1 MNVKIDVL
9 GMKNVNADN
18 NKLNIIIRFNYQIA
32 VIKDFNESLN
42 FKMKK
47 ALLILIITFSINA
60 VFADSPLTSTDFYKA
75 YIEVPM
81 VQEALSSK
89 GIISNGIMEYI
100 NDDSNPLD
108 VKLAI
113 INAIGWD
120 HKGMMIS
127 KMYFMT
133 VMQKKKYKSDFGG
146 EYSAFES
153 SATTDELICY
163 SYMKALDNYFDV
175 VDAFEMAGVA
185 LRKSP
190 DSFAVNMIY
199 NLIKSQGLTSYG
211 ENCYASKLFLTL
223 NNNPKLK
230 MDMRKESMSYIFEYM
245 NDIGKNCKTN

>member
-1 MNVKIDVL
+1 
-9 GMKNVNADN
+9 
-18 NKLNIIIRFNYQIA
+18 
-32 VIKDFNESLN
+32 
-42 FKMKK
+42 MKK
-47 ALLILIITFSINA
+47 TLLILIFSISINT

-75 YIEVPM
+75 YLEVPM
-81 VQEALSSK
+81 VKEALSSK
-89 GIISNGIMEYI
+89 DIISNGIMEYI
-100 NDDSNPLD
+100 NDDANPLD

-185 LRKSP
+185 IRKSP

-230 MDMRKESMSYIFEYM
+230 MDMSKESMSYIFEYM
-245 NDIGKNCKTN
+245 NDIGKNCNTN

>member
-1 MNVKIDVL
+1 
-9 GMKNVNADN
+9 
-18 NKLNIIIRFNYQIA
+18 
-32 VIKDFNESLN
+32 
-42 FKMKK
+42 MKK
-47 ALLILIITFSINA
+47 TLLVLLFSIYINTA
-60 VFADSPLTSTDFYKA
+60 FADSPLTSTDFYKA
-75 YIEVPM
+75 YLEVPM

-89 GIISNGIMEYI
+89 GIISNGMMEYI

-185 LRKSP
+185 IRKSP

-230 MDMRKESMSYIFEYM
+230 MDMRKESMGYIFEYM
-245 NDIGKNCKTN
+245 NDIGKNCNTN